1 MIDGNHLF
9 CLKKK
14 TLAFDLKRWCILHIQ
29 SKIPSNYKIHKKS
42 NSWQKKMENLDKN
55 WHKSFWELQLANYS
69 GAHSFTF
76 SYNNLN

>member
-1 MIDGNHLF
+1 
-9 CLKKK
+9 
-14 TLAFDLKRWCILHIQ
+14 
-29 SKIPSNYKIHKKS
+29 
-42 NSWQKKMENLDKN
+42 MENLDKN